1 MFRLGYQEIKER
13 MIELRNLR
21 KLHHEARQR
30 VELLETENK
39 NLKIR
44 VSFLEVE
51 NKDLKHELSDIKY
64 QLTELQTIIF
74 KKKIKS
80 KEISSFDDDNDPK
93 PQLLRSN
100 ESYKRPI
107 PKDSEVTKTIRFALK
122 MTRNRTQNRTR
133 TRVFYIED
141 IPLDIKKIITKY
153 EVEQERVGNRWLGKI
168 ALPTAPI
175 TLGNNVRMLVATL
188 ITIERL
194 SHKQVRDLLR
204 MLFQIHISEGEI
216 SNILETE
223 SRNLK
228 TAYQSMKE
236 SIQKEDYHHLDETG
250 WHIKGESGFAWSLT
264 GKSGNTIYDLGKS
277 RGKGVAEDLRGDST
291 GILISDDYG
300 AYQLLAKHHQLCF
313 AHLLRKFRDIA
324 SHEDFTDQE
333 KLRCSEHY
341 HDLKLIYSDLKDTL
355 RNNYPLSNKDSFVN
369 RFKALAHKSSLDP
382 KPLAR
387 IKATLSKNIFKYLTC
402 LSYPSIPLTNNE
414 AERSL
419 RHLVIKR
426 KISFGSASKKGAEIL
441 SILLSVLFSL
451 YRKDPTS
458 YFHKYGEMRA

>member
-1 MFRLGYQEIKER
+1 

-21 KLHHEARQR
+21 KLHHGARQR
-30 VELLETENK
+30 VEMLEAENKELKIRVSVLETENK
-39 NLKIR
+39 
-44 VSFLEVE
+44 
-51 NKDLKHELSDIKY
+51 DLRYELSDIKY

-74 KKKIKS
+74 KKKVKS
-80 KEISSFDDDNDPK
+80 KEISSFNDQDPK
-93 PQLLRSN
+93 PSLPRSN

-107 PKDSEVTKTIRFALK
+107 PKDSEVTRTIRFTLK
-122 MTRNRTQNRTR
+122 RTRNKTQNKTR
-133 TRVFYIED
+133 TRIFYTED

-153 EVEQERVGNRWLGKI
+153 EIEQEYVGKSWLGKI
-168 ALPTAPI
+168 PLPTSPV
-175 TLGNNVRMLVATL
+175 TLGSNVRMLVATL

-216 SNILETE
+216 GNILETE

-277 RGKGVAEDLRGDST
+277 RGKGVAEDLRGDSK

-300 AYQLLAKHHQLCF
+300 AYQLLAEHHQLCF

-333 KLRCSEHY
+333 KLRCSKHY
-341 HDLKLIYSDLKDTL
+341 HDLKLIYSDLKDIL
-355 RNNYPLSNKDSFVN
+355 QRDDPLSHEGSFIS
-369 RFKALAHKSSLDP
+369 RLQALAHKSSLDP

-387 IKATLSKNIFKYLTC
+387 IKATLSKNISKYLTC

-426 KISFGSASKKGAEIL
+426 KISFGSASKKGAETL

-451 YRKDPTS
+451 YRKDLTS
-458 YFHKYGEMRA
+458 YFKKYGEMRV